1 MKIWKK
7 TVAVFLLIMCP
18 IVIFVLV
25 SFISGKA
32 ISQYVG
38 FAVDSSERLYVGTNA
53 GIEVYENGVKV
64 KTIEPPSSRSY
75 VFTIEDEKIVS
86 SVGDAIC
93 IFSLDGELLERY
105 EDSFDNFLKMK
116 SNSTGF
122 VSPSGKEYGSKNTLG
137 YYKIMQGDKCVY
149 AMPLFSYIVNVL
161 FVACIICILSFVIV
175 MVIKMYRS
183 RKGIK

>member
-1 MKIWKK
+1 MKNWKK
-7 TVAVFLLIMCP
+7 TVAVFLLIICP
-18 IVIFVLV
+18 IVIFALV

-137 YYKIMQGDKCVY
+137 YHKIMQGDKCVY

>member
-1 MKIWKK
+1 MKNRKK
-7 TVAVFLLIMCP
+7 TVVVFLLIMCP
-18 IVIFVLV
+18 IVIFALV

-86 SVGDAIC
+86 SVGDAIVFSALMGNSLKGMRTVLI
-93 IFSLDGELLERY
+93 IFLR
-105 EDSFDNFLKMK
+105 
-116 SNSTGF
+116 
-122 VSPSGKEYGSKNTLG
+122 
-137 YYKIMQGDKCVY
+137 
-149 AMPLFSYIVNVL
+149 
-161 FVACIICILSFVIV
+161 
-175 MVIKMYRS
+175 
-183 RKGIK
+183 

>member
-1 MKIWKK
+1 MRNWKK
-7 TVAVFLLIMCP
+7 TVVIFLLIICP

-53 GIEVYENGVKV
+53 GIEVYEDGVKV
-64 KTIEPPSSRSY
+64 KTIELPSSRSY

-86 SVGDAIC
+86 SIGDTVC
-93 IFSLDGELLERY
+93 IFSLDGELLEKY
-105 EDSFDNFLKMK
+105 EDNYDNFLKMK

-122 VSPSGKEYGSKNTLG
+122 VSPSGKEYRSKNTLG

-161 FVACIICILSFVIV
+161 FVVCIICILSFVIV
-175 MVIKMYRS
+175 MVIKMYKL
-183 RKGIK
+183 RKR